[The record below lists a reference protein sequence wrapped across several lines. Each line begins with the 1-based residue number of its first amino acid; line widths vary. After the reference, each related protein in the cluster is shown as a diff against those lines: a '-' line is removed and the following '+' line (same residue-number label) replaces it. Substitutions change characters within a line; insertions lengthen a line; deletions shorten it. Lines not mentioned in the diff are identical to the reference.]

1 MVTFYVKVCLYFFV
15 KRLFLLAPLCQ
26 TMLSA
31 TPCLQRHKGYW
42 LRATG
47 DELRGAGKLK
57 YFVDVELAHVS
68 RMAAYCYIFND
79 FIYHRGKENTE

>member
-1 MVTFYVKVCLYFFV
+1 MVVLYVSEWLHALCKLLI
-15 KRLFLLAPLCQ
+15 RLFSVCHPLPA
-26 TMLSA
+26 A